1 MGTQPI
7 SLKNQLGKAKENGP
21 NWWTEYHCQ
30 CKTVDMGLGHHA
42 GIKYCGCAEIFNEA
56 TCKSTVS
63 FGRATAGQTNS
74 DGSIATTMAQNPKGD
89 GYHATALGTA
99 PDNCARHNSW
109 CCNWAKCVGAHGFQ
123 ETECQYTQ
131 NGCVPKPNA
140 NKCIWK
146 KRERIV
152 YKKVQGNKQFIY
164 SEVGEYAEKED
175 VEDAKAYVRNKDLPI
190 YTGFCP
196 KGNQKKMADCQ
207 GDIIGAT
214 RVITNTHSVYAPV
227 YGKYSKPATG
237 KCEDTGG
244 NTITSLT
251 ACQTAATNLGLA
263 GTSKGTWSHVPPG
276 CSMWGSKVHYNYKL
290 ASTRSCDY
298 SHSKYC
304 ICKKMVS
311 LARWQTCGGDN
322 SLTVYASTSID
333 SRLDFLKQQTS
344 LKHRTKLIKF
354 SHDFMIEQENIKV
367 KEMGR
372 ELKNQKKL
380 ELDAEEEA
388 FNGYKLKLK
397 RADIERDYYHCCRN
411 QFPIRGEVK
420 VVSALY
426 EITQEAQHKC
436 DLSLCT
442 KPTHC

>member
-1 MGTQPI
+1 KPTHCCKPGGKCEWTGQYSVTVKNSLQDLSGDKRWVFPDFCEYPGKRDAYTQPI

-74 DGSIATTMAQNPKGD
+74 DGSIANKMAQNPKGD

-175 VEDAKAYVRNKDLPI
+175 VDDPKAYVRNKNLPI

-196 KGNQKKMADCQ
+196 K
-207 GDIIGAT
+207 
-214 RVITNTHSVYAPV
+214 
-227 YGKYSKPATG
+227 
-237 KCEDTGG
+237 
-244 NTITSLT
+244 
-251 ACQTAATNLGLA
+251 
-263 GTSKGTWSHVPPG
+263 
-276 CSMWGSKVHYNYKL
+276 
-290 ASTRSCDY
+290 
-298 SHSKYC
+298 
-304 ICKKMVS
+304 
-311 LARWQTCGGDN
+311 
-322 SLTVYASTSID
+322 
-333 SRLDFLKQQTS
+333 
-344 LKHRTKLIKF
+344 
-354 SHDFMIEQENIKV
+354 
-367 KEMGR
+367 
-372 ELKNQKKL
+372 
-380 ELDAEEEA
+380 DA
-388 FNGYKLKLK
+388 
-397 RADIERDYYHCCRN
+397 
-411 QFPIRGEVK
+411 
-420 VVSALY
+420 
-426 EITQEAQHKC
+426 
-436 DLSLCT
+436 
-442 KPTHC
+442 

>member
-123 ETECQYTQ
+123 ETECQWTQ

-175 VEDAKAYVRNKDLPI
+175 VDDPKAYVRNKDLPI

-196 KGNQKKMADCQ
+196 KVPADCQ

-214 RVITNTHSVYAPV
+214 RGVGIAINTLAVIEPTKTTLGTDAEQRKTALAALQRADASDLAYVVLANGKKCSSAEAITTWNECKIAKDYLKIENEELNCDVRWSNGSPAWTTCVKVAPYKTHCKWVANVGCKKKILNYH
-227 YGKYSKPATG
+227 GLYSKPAIG

-244 NTITSLT
+244 EVITSLA
-251 ACQTAATNLGLA
+251 ACQTAAKNLGL
-263 GTSKGTWSHVPPG
+263 GRVQV
-276 CSMWGSKVHYNYKL
+276 SMAWGWGH
-290 ASTRSCDY
+290 
-298 SHSKYC
+298 
-304 ICKKMVS
+304 
-311 LARWQTCGGDN
+311 
-322 SLTVYASTSID
+322 
-333 SRLDFLKQQTS
+333 
-344 LKHRTKLIKF
+344 
-354 SHDFMIEQENIKV
+354 
-367 KEMGR
+367 
-372 ELKNQKKL
+372 
-380 ELDAEEEA
+380 
-388 FNGYKLKLK
+388 
-397 RADIERDYYHCCRN
+397 
-411 QFPIRGEVK
+411 
-420 VVSALY
+420 
-426 EITQEAQHKC
+426 
-436 DLSLCT
+436 
-442 KPTHC
+442 